1 MASIIFVHGTGVRE
15 PGFSATFDEL
25 VRNLKTYAPQWE
37 PVPCFW
43 GESYGAKLR
52 QGGASIPGYGT
63 TRGIASVDGAD
74 EELALWELLYQDPY
88 YELRLLS
95 QIEGDREPLA
105 PNQEPPWRALRRQI
119 EEFEPS
125 PEFRELLQDNTLDQ
139 IWEAAFRA
147 VVGSPAFKESLGVVT
162 DTAGH
167 RAAVARAMVAQAT
180 RLAVEQGIPPPTG
193 PARDRIVERFV
204 AESGGHERGVVG
216 TWLVGQLKGLAL
228 RMATNKM
235 ERRRGVLSD
244 ITCPVIGDILLYQ
257 SRGAEIR
264 QFIHDRVA
272 EAPEPVVLLAHSL
285 GGIAC
290 VDLLA
295 LKKLP
300 TVEGLIT
307 VGSQAPLLYELDC
320 LASRR
325 FGEPLPDHFPP
336 WLNLYDPH
344 DFLSYVGALVFPGR
358 VKDVEAAS
366 GQPFPVAHSAYW
378 SNTRVWTQVMEF
390 LSCRSAR

>member
-15 PGFSATFDEL
+15 PGFSATFDKL
-25 VRNLKTYAPQWE
+25 VGNLKAYAPQWK

-43 GESYGAKLR
+43 GDSYGAKLR

-63 TRGIASVDGAD
+63 TRGVDGVDGVD
-74 EELALWELLYQDPY
+74 EELVLWELLYQDPY
-88 YELRLLS
+88 YELRFLS
-95 QIEGDREPLA
+95 RLEGDREPLA

-119 EEFEPS
+119 EEFQPS
-125 PEFRELLQDNTLDQ
+125 PEFRELLRKSALDRV
-139 IWEAAFRA
+139 WEAAFRA
-147 VVGSPAFKESLGVVT
+147 VAGSSAFEEALVAAA

-167 RAAVARAMVAQAT
+167 RAAFARAMVAQAT
-180 RLAVEQGIPPPTG
+180 RLAVEQDIPPPAG

-204 AESGGHERGVVG
+204 AESGGHERAVVG
-216 TWLVGQLKGLAL
+216 AWLVGQLKGLAL
-228 RMATNKM
+228 QMATNKM
-235 ERRRGVLSD
+235 KRKRGILSD
-244 ITCPVIGDILLYQ
+244 ITCPVAGDILLYQ
-257 SRGAEIR
+257 SRGAKIR
-264 QFIHDRVA
+264 RFIRDRIT
-272 EAPEPVVLLAHSL
+272 EAHAPVVLLAHSL

-295 LKKLP
+295 LEKLP

-320 LASRR
+320 LTSRR

-344 DFLSYVGALVFPGR
+344 DFLSYVGALIFPGR

-378 SNTRVWTQVMEF
+378 SNPEVWTQVAEF
-390 LSCRSAR
+390 LSCR